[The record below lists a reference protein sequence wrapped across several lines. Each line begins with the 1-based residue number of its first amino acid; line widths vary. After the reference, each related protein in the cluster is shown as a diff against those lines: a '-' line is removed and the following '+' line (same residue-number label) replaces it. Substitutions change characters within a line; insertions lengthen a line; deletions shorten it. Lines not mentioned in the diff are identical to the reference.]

1 MKKKY
6 AQKYAQIQKQIR
18 FLPLLLIALLV
29 LSGVF
34 GTWYVKADDAN
45 DPEWRLEAELLSDAG
60 AVIGNEEAYAGK
72 VIIRLRIFLSDERNK
87 KENDLDKGGAEA
99 DGNIEE
105 TERSKETE
113 EPVDRCARPHAFPPF
128 GIYSGRKTKS
138 IYACSKNGPRFF
150 LFKGRILLYNKFEPW
165 KGGGLRCG

>member
-72 VIIRLRIFLSDERNK
+72 VIIRLRIFLSDERDK

-99 DGNIEE
+99 GGNIEE

-113 EPVDRCARPHAFPPF
+113 EPED
-128 GIYSGRKTKS
+128 
-138 IYACSKNGPRFF
+138 
-150 LFKGRILLYNKFEPW
+150 
-165 KGGGLRCG
+165 